1 MSMTRLPFL
10 VLALAFWSTPMKAQE
25 PDTLALNRRVEQL
38 ERRVEDL
45 ERRVRALEAP
55 SQRLQA
61 DTARPA
67 SGDWKEVGNWRR
79 LRQGM
84 TMADVSTLLGQ
95 PDRVDAMSVVIIWY
109 YGDASGGTVTFDAQ
123 SQHVTGWSEPHRGS
137 DDSSLPHARSP

>member
-25 PDTLALNRRVEQL
+25 PDTVALSRRVEQM

-55 SQRLQA
+55 SQPLQA
-61 DTARPA
+61 DTARPP
-67 SGDWKEVGNWRR
+67 SGDWKQVGNWRR

-84 TMADVSTLLGQ
+84 TMTDVNSVLGQ
-95 PDRVDAMSVVIIWY
+95 PDRVDAMPALIIWY
-109 YGDASGGTVTFDAQ
+109 YGDLSGGTVTFDAE
-123 SQHVTGWSEPHRGS
+123 SQHVTGWSEPRRGS
-137 DDSSLPHARSP
+137 DDSSLPPARSP